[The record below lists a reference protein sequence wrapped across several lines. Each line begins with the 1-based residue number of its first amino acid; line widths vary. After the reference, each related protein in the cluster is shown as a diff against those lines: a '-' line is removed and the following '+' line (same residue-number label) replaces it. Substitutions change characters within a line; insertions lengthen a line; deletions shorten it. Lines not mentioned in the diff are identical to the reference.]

1 MGNKPP
7 KQNTEWTE
15 EMNQYIVKNYL
26 LKGIRAVAKDLGRTK
41 DAVRSHISTLRN
53 EGYFDNMFDG
63 LSREKLIFYI
73 HTMQEFHYDLLND
86 FNKREEETKKWIE
99 MNLEMHHLIYTQLLK
114 DVMEDKKKV

>member
-63 LSREKLIFYI
+63 LPGLYI
-73 HTMQEFHYDLLND
+73 
-86 FNKREEETKKWIE
+86 I
-99 MNLEMHHLIYTQLLK
+99 QLLGMK
-114 DVMEDKKKV
+114 TIQLNRAV